1 MGIKFKKV
9 SDFNR
14 GIIFELL
21 KDAYSYDDRNEQC
34 WGLSWKEFDDFFF
47 DNLHIADKYG
57 FITTLDNE
65 AIGMISWDP
74 RNIPEYVEIGHNCI
88 SSKYKGKGYGKMQLQ
103 EAINRIKEYN
113 VKRIIVTTNTAFA
126 SARKNYESV
135 GFTEYQ
141 QRKNDGIADFTGEYI
156 DYMIIKN
163 ASNV

>member
-14 GIIFELL
+14 GLIFELL

-34 WGLSWKEFDDFFF
+34 WGLNWKEFDDFFF
-47 DNLHIADKYG
+47 DNLRIADKYG

-88 SSKYKGKGYGKMQLQ
+88 SSKYKDKGYGKMQLQ

-113 VKRIIVTTNTAFA
+113 VKRIIVTTNVAFT

-141 QRKNDGIADFTGEYI
+141 RRKNDGIADFTGEYI

-163 ASNV
+163 IRNV